1 MLYVIYYILWEY
13 IMGIYYGDIQ
23 YGIKIS
29 KKIITEGDLFVQPI
43 CEVIFDNNSISLND
57 YLYKVANIYLNLLEP
72 ENYRY
77 ELLVDVTTTYDGIRS
92 DKGWQVIT
100 TEQMIHFITGI
111 YKIDYTKKE

>member
-1 MLYVIYYILWEY
+1 
-13 IMGIYYGDIQ
+13 MGIYYGDIQ

-29 KKIITEGDLFVQPI
+29 KKIITEGDFFVQPI

-77 ELLVDVTTTYDGIRS
+77 ELLVYVTTTYDGIRS

>member
-1 MLYVIYYILWEY
+1 MLYV
-13 IMGIYYGDIQ
+13 MGIYYGDIH

-29 KKIITEGDLFVQPI
+29 KKVITGDLFIEQI
-43 CEVIFDNNSISLND
+43 YEVIFDNNSISLND

-72 ENYRY
+72 EKYRY

-100 TEQMIHFITGI
+100 TEQMIHFVTGI
-111 YKIDYTKKE
+111 YKIDYMKPV